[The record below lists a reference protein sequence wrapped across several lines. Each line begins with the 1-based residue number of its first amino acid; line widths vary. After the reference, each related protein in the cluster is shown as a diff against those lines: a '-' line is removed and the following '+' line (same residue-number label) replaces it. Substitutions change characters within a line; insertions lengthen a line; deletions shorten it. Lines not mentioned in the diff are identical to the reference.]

1 MGPPARINPYTD
13 GEGEG
18 PPTSVAQRGAELVK
32 IAEPLSFSFL
42 FLFFFFSFFSR
53 RLLSHL
59 ERNSGSLYPLPPPL
73 VTSSSFLLVP
83 SSYILNSL

>member
-42 FLFFFFSFFSR
+42 FLFFFF
-53 RLLSHL
+53 L
-59 ERNSGSLYPLPPPL
+59 
-73 VTSSSFLLVP
+73 
-83 SSYILNSL
+83 ILF